1 MFTGSDGRRSISP
14 GRDCALPLARHP
26 ERESRDPVDVTLKD
40 SPRDPSVRTELA
52 FSLGMTGGEFAL
64 RAKMRSAR
72 RPNAAGWQPALPRI
86 YSARAFTLL
95 EIMLA
100 VIILGMMSLA
110 IYRFVQANVTA
121 MRVSSEADAVEARYD
136 GLRELL
142 TQQLQSL
149 PPGTAALAG
158 EPLKIDGHD
167 RDELT
172 WFCQAGPGLLT
183 RYATGDF
190 RVSLR
195 LRAHAGKSR
204 QLDLG
209 LLRRPKE
216 GTAVS
221 NEHETWVRLID
232 NVGTLQ
238 IRFFDS
244 RLNTWVQRWTDTVT
258 LPRLVKVVIGR
269 TDATAPK
276 EITVPLA
283 RMPL

>member
-1 MFTGSDGRRSISP
+1 MFTGSEDQQRCSSSFP
-14 GRDCALPLARHP
+14 GSATPR
-26 ERESRDPVDVTLKD
+26 PVL
-40 SPRDPSVRTELA
+40 PRDIR
-52 FSLGMTGGEFAL
+52 
-64 RAKMRSAR
+64 
-72 RPNAAGWQPALPRI
+72 
-86 YSARAFTLL
+86 ARAFTLL

-121 MRVSSEADAVEARYD
+121 MRVSSEGDAVEARYD

-149 PPGTAALAG
+149 PPGTGALTG
-158 EPLKIDGHD
+158 EPLKIEGHD
-167 RDELT
+167 RDELN
-172 WFCQAGPGLLT
+172 WVCPAGPGLLT

-190 RVSLR
+190 QVSLR
-195 LRAHAGKSR
+195 LRPHDAKSR

-209 LLRRPKE
+209 LLRKPKDD
-216 GTAVS
+216 TAVS
-221 NEHETWVRLID
+221 NERETWVRLID

-269 TDATAPK
+269 TDATARK

>member
-1 MFTGSDGRRSISP
+1 
-14 GRDCALPLARHP
+14 
-26 ERESRDPVDVTLKD
+26 
-40 SPRDPSVRTELA
+40 
-52 FSLGMTGGEFAL
+52 MTGAPGT
-64 RAKMRSAR
+64 
-72 RPNAAGWQPALPRI
+72 
-86 YSARAFTLL
+86 RAFTLL
-95 EIMLA
+95 EVMLA
-100 VIILGMMSLA
+100 VIILGMMAMA

-121 MRVSSEADAVEARYD
+121 IRVSSETEAVAARYD
-136 GLRELL
+136 GLREFL

-149 PPGTAALAG
+149 PPGNGALSG
-158 EPLKIDGHD
+158 EALKVEGHD

-172 WFCQAGPGLLT
+172 WFCSAGPGVLT
-183 RYATGDF
+183 RYANGDF

-195 LRAHAGKSR
+195 LRRHDTKSQ

-209 LLRRPKE
+209 LLRKPKDD
-216 GTAVS
+216 TAVS

-232 NVGTLQ
+232 NVGSLQ

-258 LPRLVKVVIGR
+258 LPRLVKFVVGGA
-269 TDATAPK
+269 DAKVPT

>member
-1 MFTGSDGRRSISP
+1 MFIGCKKDSVRSLWLTG
-14 GRDCALPLARHP
+14 HP
-26 ERESRDPVDVTLKD
+26 ERSRGI
-40 SPRDPSVRTELA
+40 PRRNRQPNFNGIPRLT
-52 FSLGMTGGEFAL
+52 LGMTGDNF
-64 RAKMRSAR
+64 AR
-72 RPNAAGWQPALPRI
+72 RR
-86 YSARAFTLL
+86 RAFTLL

-100 VIILGMMSLA
+100 VIVLGMMALV

-121 MRVSSEADAVEARYD
+121 IRVSSETEAAAARYD

-149 PPGTAALAG
+149 PPGSGALAG
-158 EPLKIDGHD
+158 EPLKIEGHD

-172 WFCQAGPGLLT
+172 WFCSAGPGVLT
-183 RYATGDF
+183 RYASGDYQ
-190 RVSLR
+190 VSLR
-195 LRAHAGKSR
+195 LRRHDSKSQ

-209 LLRRPKE
+209 FLRKPKDD
-216 GTAVS
+216 TAVS

-232 NVGTLQ
+232 NVATLQ

-269 TDATAPK
+269 TDTKAPT
-276 EITVPLA
+276 EIIVPLA

>member
-1 MFTGSDGRRSISP
+1 MFTGSEVCQRGSLSLERS
-14 GRDCALPLARHP
+14 CTLPLTHHP
-26 ERESRDPVDVTLKD
+26 ERSRGIPRRNLYGNFNG
-40 SPRDPSVRTELA
+40 SPSRTGVSRLSV
-52 FSLGMTGGEFAL
+52 GMTG
-64 RAKMRSAR
+64 
-72 RPNAAGWQPALPRI
+72 RP
-86 YSARAFTLL
+86 YAFTLL
-95 EIMLA
+95 EVMLA

-121 MRVSSEADAVEARYD
+121 MRVSAEADAVEARYD

-158 EPLKIDGHD
+158 EPLKIEGHD

-172 WFCQAGPGLLT
+172 WFCTAGPGLLT

-190 RVSLR
+190 QVSLR
-195 LRAHAGKSR
+195 LRPHDAKSR

-209 LLRRPKE
+209 LLRKPKDD
-216 GTAVS
+216 TAVS

-269 TDATAPK
+269 TDATAPT

>member
-1 MFTGSDGRRSISP
+1 MFTASEDRQRCSSSFPGSAGRRVAHASRALP
-14 GRDCALPLARHP
+14 GRRLTR
-26 ERESRDPVDVTLKD
+26 V
-40 SPRDPSVRTELA
+40 
-52 FSLGMTGGEFAL
+52 F
-64 RAKMRSAR
+64 
-72 RPNAAGWQPALPRI
+72 
-86 YSARAFTLL
+86 AFTLL

-149 PPGTAALAG
+149 PTGTAALEG

-172 WFCQAGPGLLT
+172 WSCQAGPGLLA

-195 LRAHAGKSR
+195 LRAHDAKSR

-209 LLRRPKE
+209 LLRRP
-216 GTAVS
+216 
-221 NEHETWVRLID
+221 
-232 NVGTLQ
+232 
-238 IRFFDS
+238 
-244 RLNTWVQRWTDTVT
+244 
-258 LPRLVKVVIGR
+258 
-269 TDATAPK
+269 
-276 EITVPLA
+276 
-283 RMPL
+283 

>member
-1 MFTGSDGRRSISP
+1 
-14 GRDCALPLARHP
+14 
-26 ERESRDPVDVTLKD
+26 
-40 SPRDPSVRTELA
+40 
-52 FSLGMTGGEFAL
+52 MTGRG
-64 RAKMRSAR
+64 
-72 RPNAAGWQPALPRI
+72 
-86 YSARAFTLL
+86 AFTLL

-121 MRVSSEADAVEARYD
+121 MRVSAQVDAVEARYD

-149 PPGTAALAG
+149 PPGTGALTG
-158 EPLKIDGHD
+158 EPLKIEGHD

-172 WFCQAGPGLLT
+172 WFCPAGPGVLT
-183 RYATGDF
+183 RYASGDY
-190 RVSLR
+190 RVSLK
-195 LRAHAGKSR
+195 LRRHDPKSQ

-209 LLRRPKE
+209 LLRKPKDD
-216 GTAVS
+216 TAVS
-221 NEHETWVRLID
+221 NEHETWVRLVD
-232 NVGTLQ
+232 NVATLQ

-244 RLNTWVQRWTDTVT
+244 RLNAWVQRWTDTVT
-258 LPRLVKVVIGR
+258 LPRVVKVVIGR
-269 TDATAPK
+269 ADAPVPK

>member
-1 MFTGSDGRRSISP
+1 MFTDFS
-14 GRDCALPLARHP
+14 RHP
-26 ERESRDPVDVTLKD
+26 ERRRGILGRDLKAHFNRI
-40 SPRDPSVRTELA
+40 P
-52 FSLGMTGGEFAL
+52 
-64 RAKMRSAR
+64 R
-72 RPNAAGWQPALPRI
+72 RPLEITAGV
-86 YSARAFTLL
+86 RAFTLL

-100 VIILGMMSLA
+100 VIILGMMALA

-121 MRVSSEADAVEARYD
+121 IRVSSEQGTVAARYD
-136 GLRELL
+136 GLREFL

-149 PPGTAALAG
+149 PPGAGALAG
-158 EPLKIDGHD
+158 EALKVEGHD

-172 WFCQAGPGLLT
+172 WVCSAGPGVLT
-183 RYATGDF
+183 RYANGDF

-195 LRAHAGKSR
+195 LRRHDPKSQ

-209 LLRRPKE
+209 LLRKPKDDS
-216 GTAVS
+216 AVS
-221 NEHETWVRLID
+221 NEHESWVRLID
-232 NVGTLQ
+232 NVGSLQ

-269 TDATAPK
+269 ADARVPT

>member
-1 MFTGSDGRRSISP
+1 MFIGSENP
-14 GRDCALPLARHP
+14 
-26 ERESRDPVDVTLKD
+26 
-40 SPRDPSVRTELA
+40 PR
-52 FSLGMTGGEFAL
+52 FA
-64 RAKMRSAR
+64 
-72 RPNAAGWQPALPRI
+72 
-86 YSARAFTLL
+86 ARAFTLL

-121 MRVSSEADAVEARYD
+121 IRVSGKTDAVEARYD

-158 EPLKIDGHD
+158 EPLKIEGRD

-172 WFCQAGPGLLT
+172 WFCTAGPGLLT

-195 LRAHAGKSR
+195 LRAHDAKSR

-209 LLRRPKE
+209 LLRKPKE
-216 GTAVS
+216 DTAVS
-221 NEHETWVRLID
+221 NEHETWVRLIE

-244 RLNTWVQRWTDTVT
+244 RLNAWVPRWTDTVT

-269 TDATAPK
+269 TDATVPR

>member
-1 MFTGSDGRRSISP
+1 
-14 GRDCALPLARHP
+14 
-26 ERESRDPVDVTLKD
+26 
-40 SPRDPSVRTELA
+40 
-52 FSLGMTGGEFAL
+52 MTGEEFAL
-64 RAKMRSAR
+64 RAKMHSAR
-72 RPNAAGWQPALPRI
+72 RPNAAGWSGSCRTLPGNLRVF
-86 YSARAFTLL
+86 AFTLL

-149 PPGTAALAG
+149 PPGAAGLAG

-167 RDELT
+167 RDELS
-172 WFCQAGPGLLT
+172 WFCPAGPGLLT

-195 LRAHAGKSR
+195 LRARDAKKR

-209 LLRRPKE
+209 LLRKPKDD
-216 GTAVS
+216 TAVS

-258 LPRLVKVVIGR
+258 LPRLVRVVIGR
-269 TDATAPK
+269 KDATAPT

>member
-1 MFTGSDGRRSISP
+1 MFTGSEHRRRCSDSL
-14 GRDCALPLARHP
+14 GRDCTLALTRHP
-26 ERESRDPVDVTLKD
+26 ERKSRDPEEVSLKV
-40 SPRDPSVRTELA
+40 PHRAPSTP
-52 FSLGMTGGEFAL
+52 LGMTGGKLAL
-64 RAKMRSAR
+64 R
-72 RPNAAGWQPALPRI
+72 
-86 YSARAFTLL
+86 ARAFTLL

-121 MRVSSEADAVEARYD
+121 MRISSEADAAEARYD

-149 PPGTAALAG
+149 PPGTGALTG

-172 WFCQAGPGLLT
+172 WVCPAGPGLLT

-190 RVSLR
+190 QVSLR
-195 LRAHAGKSR
+195 LRAHDAKSR

-209 LLRRPKE
+209 LLRKPKDD
-216 GTAVS
+216 TAVA

-269 TDATAPK
+269 TDATAPT

>member
-1 MFTGSDGRRSISP
+1 MVCGSLSQTRISL
-14 GRDCALPLARHP
+14 ALNVPARFP
-26 ERESRDPVDVTLKD
+26 
-40 SPRDPSVRTELA
+40 
-52 FSLGMTGGEFAL
+52 FAL
-64 RAKMRSAR
+64 RAKLHSAR
-72 RPNAAGWQPALPRI
+72 RPNAAGWQPALPRGI
-86 YSARAFTLL
+86 GARAFTLL

-121 MRVSSEADAVEARYD
+121 MRVSSEADAVEARYN

-149 PPGTAALAG
+149 PPGTGALAG
-158 EPLKIDGHD
+158 EPLKIEGHD
-167 RDELT
+167 RDELS
-172 WFCQAGPGLLT
+172 WVCPAGPGLLT

-190 RVSLR
+190 QVSLR
-195 LRAHAGKSR
+195 LRPHDAKSR

-209 LLRRPKE
+209 LLRKPKDD
-216 GTAVS
+216 TAVS

-269 TDATAPK
+269 TDATAPT

>member
-1 MFTGSDGRRSISP
+1 MFTGSEGRRLQAI
-14 GRDCALPLARHP
+14 
-26 ERESRDPVDVTLKD
+26 
-40 SPRDPSVRTELA
+40 
-52 FSLGMTGGEFAL
+52 SLGGAGCRPAPSCHL
-64 RAKMRSAR
+64 R
-72 RPNAAGWQPALPRI
+72 
-86 YSARAFTLL
+86 ARAFTLL

-121 MRVSSEADAVEARYD
+121 MRVSSEADAAEARYN

-195 LRAHAGKSR
+195 LRAHDAKSR
-204 QLDLG
+204 HLDLG
-209 LLRRPKE
+209 LLRRPKD
-216 GTAVS
+216 GAAVS

-269 TDATAPK
+269 TDAKAPT

>member
-1 MFTGSDGRRSISP
+1 MFTGSEDQKRCSSSFPRSATP
-14 GRDCALPLARHP
+14 R
-26 ERESRDPVDVTLKD
+26 PVL
-40 SPRDPSVRTELA
+40 PRDIR
-52 FSLGMTGGEFAL
+52 
-64 RAKMRSAR
+64 
-72 RPNAAGWQPALPRI
+72 
-86 YSARAFTLL
+86 ARAFTLL

-149 PPGTAALAG
+149 PPGTGALAG
-158 EPLKIDGHD
+158 EPLKIEGHD
-167 RDELT
+167 RDELS
-172 WFCQAGPGLLT
+172 WVCPAGPGLLT

-195 LRAHAGKSR
+195 LRPHDAKSR
-204 QLDLG
+204 QFDLG
-209 LLRRPKE
+209 FLRKPKDD
-216 GTAVS
+216 TAVS

-269 TDATAPK
+269 TDATARK

>member
-1 MFTGSDGRRSISP
+1 
-14 GRDCALPLARHP
+14 
-26 ERESRDPVDVTLKD
+26 
-40 SPRDPSVRTELA
+40 
-52 FSLGMTGGEFAL
+52 
-64 RAKMRSAR
+64 
-72 RPNAAGWQPALPRI
+72 
-86 YSARAFTLL
+86 
-95 EIMLA
+95 MLA

-110 IYRFVQANVTA
+110 IYRFVQANVIA

-142 TQQLQSL
+142 TQQLQNL
-149 PPGTAALAG
+149 PPGTGALAG
-158 EPLKIDGHD
+158 EPLKIEGHD
-167 RDELT
+167 RDELS
-172 WFCQAGPGLLT
+172 WVCAAGPGLLT

-190 RVSLR
+190 QVSLR
-195 LRAHAGKSR
+195 LRPHDAKSR

-209 LLRRPKE
+209 LLRKPKDD
-216 GTAVS
+216 TAVS

>member
-1 MFTGSDGRRSISP
+1 MSMISRADAYQRQHRWAGLPVAVLYKFVDDQGNYLAALITYYGFLSMF
-14 GRDCALPLARHP
+14 PL
-26 ERESRDPVDVTLKD
+26 
-40 SPRDPSVRTELA
+40 
-52 FSLGMTGGEFAL
+52 
-64 RAKMRSAR
+64 
-72 RPNAAGWQPALPRI
+72 
-86 YSARAFTLL
+86 LL
-95 EIMLA
+95 LA
-100 VIILGMMSLA
+100 VTILGMMSLA

-121 MRVSSEADAVEARYD
+121 MRVSSEGDAVEARYD

-149 PPGTAALAG
+149 PPGTGALAG
-158 EPLKIDGHD
+158 EPLKIEGHD
-167 RDELT
+167 RDELN
-172 WFCQAGPGLLT
+172 WVCSAGPGLLT

-190 RVSLR
+190 QVSLR
-195 LRAHAGKSR
+195 LRPHDAKSR

-209 LLRRPKE
+209 LLRKPKDD
-216 GTAVS
+216 TAVS

-269 TDATAPK
+269 TDASARK

>member
-1 MFTGSDGRRSISP
+1 
-14 GRDCALPLARHP
+14 
-26 ERESRDPVDVTLKD
+26 
-40 SPRDPSVRTELA
+40 
-52 FSLGMTGGEFAL
+52 
-64 RAKMRSAR
+64 
-72 RPNAAGWQPALPRI
+72 
-86 YSARAFTLL
+86 
-95 EIMLA
+95 MLA

-121 MRVSSEADAVEARYD
+121 MRVSSEADVVEARYD

-142 TQQLQSL
+142 SQQLQSL
-149 PPGTAALAG
+149 PPGTGALTG
-158 EPLKIDGHD
+158 EPLKIEGHD
-167 RDELT
+167 RDELS
-172 WFCQAGPGLLT
+172 WVCPAGPGLLT

-190 RVSLR
+190 QVSLR
-195 LRAHAGKSR
+195 LRPHDAKSR
-204 QLDLG
+204 QLDL
-209 LLRRPKE
+209 
-216 GTAVS
+216 
-221 NEHETWVRLID
+221 D

>member
-1 MFTGSDGRRSISP
+1 MFIGSEKRFPHCSCIREMRLSQS
-14 GRDCALPLARHP
+14 
-26 ERESRDPVDVTLKD
+26 ER
-40 SPRDPSVRTELA
+40 
-52 FSLGMTGGEFAL
+52 GEEENQRGFGE
-64 RAKMRSAR
+64 RV
-72 RPNAAGWQPALPRI
+72 QV
-86 YSARAFTLL
+86 RAFTLL

-100 VIILGMMSLA
+100 VIVLGMMSLV

-121 MRVSSEADAVEARYD
+121 IRVTSETEAVTARYG

-142 TQQLQSL
+142 TQHLQSL
-149 PPGTAALAG
+149 PPGAGALAG
-158 EPLKIDGHD
+158 EPLKIEGHD

-172 WFCQAGPGLLT
+172 WFCSAGPGVLT
-183 RYATGDF
+183 RYASGDYQ
-190 RVSLR
+190 VSLR
-195 LRAHAGKSR
+195 LRRHDAKSQ

-209 LLRRPKE
+209 LLRKPKDD
-216 GTAVS
+216 TAVS

-232 NVGTLQ
+232 NVATLQ

-269 TDATAPK
+269 SDTKVPT
-276 EITVPLA
+276 EIIVPLA

>member
-1 MFTGSDGRRSISP
+1 MFYFFKTFR
-14 GRDCALPLARHP
+14 
-26 ERESRDPVDVTLKD
+26 
-40 SPRDPSVRTELA
+40 
-52 FSLGMTGGEFAL
+52 FAL
-64 RAKMRSAR
+64 RAKMPSAR
-72 RPNAAGWQPALPRI
+72 RPNAAGWQPAHPGVLR
-86 YSARAFTLL
+86 ARAFTLL

-100 VIILGMMSLA
+100 VAILGMMSMA
-110 IYRFVQANVTA
+110 IYRFVQANVVA
-121 MRVSSEADAVEARYD
+121 MRVSSESDAVEARYG

-142 TQQLQSL
+142 SQQLQSL
-149 PPGTAALAG
+149 TPGSGALSG

-172 WFCQAGPGLLT
+172 WICGAGPGLLT

-195 LRAHAGKSR
+195 LRAHDAKSR

-209 LLRRPKE
+209 LLRKPKNDN
-216 GTAVS
+216 AVS

-232 NVGTLQ
+232 NVGSLQ

-244 RLNTWVQRWTDTVT
+244 RLNAWVQRWTDTVT
-258 LPRLVKVVIGR
+258 MPRLVKVVIGR
-269 TDATAPK
+269 ADATVPT

>member
-1 MFTGSDGRRSISP
+1 VL
-14 GRDCALPLARHP
+14 ALTRHP
-26 ERESRDPVDVTLKD
+26 ERKSRDPEEVSLKVL
-40 SPRDPSVRTELA
+40 RRAPSTP
-52 FSLGMTGGEFAL
+52 LGMTGGEFAL
-64 RAKMRSAR
+64 RA
-72 RPNAAGWQPALPRI
+72 
-86 YSARAFTLL
+86 RAFTLL
-95 EIMLA
+95 EIT
-100 VIILGMMSLA
+100 LA

-121 MRVSSEADAVEARYD
+121 VRISSEADAAEARYD

-149 PPGTAALAG
+149 PPGTGALTG

-172 WFCQAGPGLLT
+172 WFCPAGPGLLT

-190 RVSLR
+190 QVSLR
-195 LRAHAGKSR
+195 LRAHDAKSR

-209 LLRRPKE
+209 LLRKPKDDK
-216 GTAVS
+216 AVA

-232 NVGTLQ
+232 NVGTLK

-269 TDATAPK
+269 TDAAAPT

>member
-1 MFTGSDGRRSISP
+1 MFTGSEGRRLRSISLGSAGCQP
-14 GRDCALPLARHP
+14 VVCGSLPQTMI
-26 ERESRDPVDVTLKD
+26 SPVLNV
-40 SPRDPSVRTELA
+40 SPRFP
-52 FSLGMTGGEFAL
+52 FAL
-64 RAKMRSAR
+64 RAKLHSAR
-72 RPNAAGWQPALPRI
+72 RPNAAGWQPALPRNLR
-86 YSARAFTLL
+86 ARAFTLL

-121 MRVSSEADAVEARYD
+121 MRISSEADAVEARYD

-149 PPGTAALAG
+149 PPGTGALAG

-172 WFCQAGPGLLT
+172 WFCPAGPGLLT

-190 RVSLR
+190 QVSLR
-195 LRAHAGKSR
+195 LRARDAKSR

-209 LLRRPKE
+209 LLRKPKDD
-216 GTAVS
+216 TAVA

-258 LPRLVKVVIGR
+258 LPRLVRVVIGR
-269 TDATAPK
+269 TDATAPT

>member
-1 MFTGSDGRRSISP
+1 MFTGSKDRQRRSS
-14 GRDCALPLARHP
+14 
-26 ERESRDPVDVTLKD
+26 S
-40 SPRDPSVRTELA
+40 SPRSAGCRVAHASRVLTLA
-52 FSLGMTGGEFAL
+52 SRQRGLFKRLF
-64 RAKMRSAR
+64 R
-72 RPNAAGWQPALPRI
+72 RDAETNTRDACATRQPALPRI
-86 YSARAFTLL
+86 LRVRAFTLL
-95 EIMLA
+95 EVMLA

-121 MRVSSEADAVEARYD
+121 MRVSAEADAVEARYD

-158 EPLKIDGHD
+158 EPLKIEGHD

-172 WFCQAGPGLLT
+172 WFCTAGPGLLT

-190 RVSLR
+190 RVSLC
-195 LRAHAGKSR
+195 LRAHDAKSR

-209 LLRRPKE
+209 LLRKPKE
-216 GTAVS
+216 DTAVS

-269 TDATAPK
+269 TDATAPT

>member
-1 MFTGSDGRRSISP
+1 MFTGSERCSISLGSAGCQP
-14 GRDCALPLARHP
+14 VVCSSLPQTMISPVLIVPARFP
-26 ERESRDPVDVTLKD
+26 FV
-40 SPRDPSVRTELA
+40 
-52 FSLGMTGGEFAL
+52 L
-64 RAKMRSAR
+64 RAKMHSAQ
-72 RPNAAGWQPALPRI
+72 RPNAAGWQPALPGTLR
-86 YSARAFTLL
+86 ARAFTLL

-121 MRVSSEADAVEARYD
+121 MRISSEADAMEARYD

-142 TQQLQSL
+142 AQQLQSL

-158 EPLKIDGHD
+158 EPLRIDGHD

-172 WFCQAGPGLLT
+172 WFCPAGPGLLT

-195 LRAHAGKSR
+195 LRARDAKSR

-209 LLRRPKE
+209 LLRKPKE
-216 GTAVS
+216 DTAVGS
-221 NEHETWVRLID
+221 EHETWVRLID

-269 TDATAPK
+269 TDAKAPT